1 MSRHVVGLITP
12 PFAAI
17 RGGFS
22 RAMNAKQGGRDTPAQ
37 TPSET
42 TPTKDARCARCGYD
56 PTYIDS
62 EGYAVQ
68 EHECAPEEAEP

>member
-1 MSRHVVGLITP
+1 MS
-12 PFAAI
+12 A
-17 RGGFS
+17 S
-22 RAMNAKQGGRDTPAQ
+22 KSQSMNGPSGKTVTQ
-37 TPSET
+37 SET
-42 TPTKDARCARCGYD
+42 TPTKAERCAMCGYD

>member
-1 MSRHVVGLITP
+1 MEPSMNGPSGKT
-12 PFAAI
+12 AA
-17 RGGFS
+17 
-22 RAMNAKQGGRDTPAQ
+22 NAA
-37 TPSET
+37 SET

>member
-1 MSRHVVGLITP
+1 MS
-12 PFAAI
+12 AD
-17 RGGFS
+17 
-22 RAMNAKQGGRDTPAQ
+22 NAE
-37 TPSET
+37 S
-42 TPTKDARCARCGYD
+42 TKANATRCARCGYD